1 MAFIAGSF
9 AALLLAV
16 ALVEDTLLERHL
28 YGHTL
33 ARDSRLENLSST
45 LSLKLR
51 GRKEKAG
58 GDKESLQVTL

>member
-16 ALVEDTLLERHL
+16 ALLEDTLLERHL

-33 ARDSRLENLSST
+33 VRGAYTRRALAPFIYLRYWISGGEPLNL
-45 LSLKLR
+45 KP
-51 GRKEKAG
+51 
-58 GDKESLQVTL
+58 